1 MSDQQPNQPQNTP
14 SWAQQQPQ
22 SPYGQPQP
30 QWGQQPPQSGPQWG
44 APQYPQP
51 PKKNRRGLKIALGIV
66 GGLIVIG
73 IISSAASG
81 GGKKDDTAD
90 KTPATTAPAAAPTT
104 TAAKAAAPAKPKP
117 APKPVT
123 VLTEHGTGIKNTV
136 KFTVHGDWDLHYTYD
151 CANFGMQGNFAVT
164 GMGGDFPNVMV
175 NELDEKGTDTTHQH
189 DGGTMYLQIN
199 SECAWTI
206 KVIDLP

>member
-1 MSDQQPNQPQNTP
+1 MTIGGTLSYQQPNPNNGPQ
-14 SWAQQQPQ
+14 WAQQPA
-22 SPYGQPQP
+22 P
-30 QWGQQPPQSGPQWG
+30 QW
-44 APQYPQP
+44 AAPQP
-51 PKKNRRGLKIALGIV
+51 PPKKKRRGLKIALGVV
-66 GGLIVIG
+66 GGLIIIG

-90 KTPATTAPAAAPTT
+90 NTPATTPATAPTT
-104 TAAKAAAPAKPKP
+104 TTAKAAAPAKPKP

-136 KFTVHGDWDLHYTYD
+136 KFTVHDDWDLTYTYN
-151 CANFGMQGNFAVT
+151 CSNFGMQGNFAVT

-175 NELDEKGTDTTHQH
+175 NELDTKGSDTTHQH

-206 KVIDLP
+206 KVVDLP